1 MASNRMERIKEDI
14 KRELSA
20 VIRTVKDPRVSPIS
34 SVVSVEVTKDL
45 EHAKVYISVMG
56 SETEKKDTILGL
68 NNAAGFI
75 RREISIRLNLRN
87 TPQFKFVLDTSV
99 DYGIHINEIISKL
112 NEGKN

>member
-14 KRELSA
+14 RRELSA

-34 SVVSVEVTKDL
+34 SVVAVEVTKDL

-56 SETEKKDTILGL
+56 SDAEKKDTILGL

-112 NEGKN
+112 NKEDK